1 MLERIRFIKVNRN
14 KKFDYAPRY
23 YDERKEKLQAMAD
36 RYNNENKG
44 EVTDDEAYRNKVKT
58 RMQNSFSI
66 QDEYKNKSRA
76 SNVRLLII
84 LGILILI
91 CYYIFGTLDTFSSD
105 IINIDQK

>member
-23 YDERKEKLQAMAD
+23 YDERKEKLRAMAD
-36 RYNNENKG
+36 RYEKKEG
-44 EVTDDEAYRNKVKT
+44 EVTDDEAFRNQVKT

-76 SNVRLLII
+76 SNIRLLII
-84 LGILILI
+84 LGALVLI
-91 CYYIFGTLDTFSSD
+91 CYYIFGGLDTFTSNV
-105 IINIDQK
+105 INIDQ